1 MDYRDTAEEA
11 AFRDEAR
18 RWFAANVPTGWRP
31 IVDPHERRALQKR
44 WHQAL
49 YDAGYVGMS
58 WPVEYG
64 GRGLSPIYDAILGEE
79 ASRVDAP
86 SMPAKV
92 NYIGRAMWT
101 HGTDEQKRRFL
112 PTILTGDEMWCQGFS
127 EPEAGS
133 DIASLR
139 TRGVLE
145 GDEWVVNGQKTWTS
159 GADEADWCFLLVR
172 TEPDAPKHKGITCLL
187 TRMDVPGISTRPIYL
202 ANGEPETAEVFF
214 DNVRIPVDQMLGS
227 RGEGWGIAMTTLA
240 YERGPGDVGVIPKY
254 EAMLR
259 HVEDAARERGLLGD
273 PAIRTGLARAY
284 TKGEAMRLAVIEQ
297 LSLRVAGNAPG
308 SEGSI
313 AKLLWIDAEQ
323 SLHHLALEI
332 IGPDAWLGRAD
343 ESLSQYL
350 WSRAGSVY
358 GGTEQIQKNLV
369 AQRLLGM
376 PRT

>member
-1 MDYRDTAEEA
+1 MDYRDTSEEA
-11 AFRDEAR
+11 AFRDDAR
-18 RWFAANVPTGWRP
+18 AWFAAHVPAGWRD
-31 IVDPHERRALQKR
+31 IIGARERRAFQKE
-44 WHQAL
+44 WHQVL
-49 YDAGYVGMS
+49 YQAGYVGMA
-58 WPVEYG
+58 WPVGYG
-64 GRGLSPIYDAILGEE
+64 GRGLSSIYDAILGEE
-79 ASRVDAP
+79 ASRADAP
-86 SMPAKV
+86 PLPAKV

-101 HGTDEQKRRFL
+101 HGTEEQKRAFL
-112 PTILTGDEMWCQGFS
+112 PTLLNGDAMWCQGFS

-159 GADEADWCFLLVR
+159 GADEADWCFLLAR

-187 TRMDVPGISTRPIYL
+187 TRMDVPGIATRPIL
-202 ANGEPETAEVFF
+202 LSNGDPETAEVFF
-214 DNVRIPVDQMLGS
+214 DDVRIPSDQMLGA

-259 HVEDAARERGLLGD
+259 RLEDAAREKGLIHD
-273 PAIRTGLARAY
+273 PAVRSGLARAY
-284 TKGEAMRLAVIEQ
+284 TKGEALRLTVIEQ
-297 LSLRVAGNAPG
+297 LSIRVSGQAPG

-313 AKLLWIDAEQ
+313 AKLLWTDAEQ
-323 SLHHLALEI
+323 SLQQLALDI
-332 IGPDAWLGRAD
+332 LGADVWLGRAQ
-343 ESLSQYL
+343 EWLSQYL

-358 GGTEQIQKNLV
+358 GGSAQIQKNLV

-376 PRT
+376 PRA

>member
-11 AFRDEAR
+11 EFRDDAR
-18 RWFAANVPTGWRP
+18 SWFAANVPAQWRA
-31 IVDPHERRALQKR
+31 ITDPHERRAFQKQ

-49 YDAGYVGMS
+49 YSAGYVGMA

-64 GRGLSPIYDAILGEE
+64 GRALNPIYDAILGQE
-79 ASRVDAP
+79 ASRADAP
-86 SMPAKV
+86 ALPAKV
-92 NYIGRAMWT
+92 NYIGRAMWM
-101 HGTDEQKRRFL
+101 HGTDEQKGRFL
-112 PTILTGDEMWCQGFS
+112 PTLLNGDDMWCQGFS

-145 GDEWVVNGQKTWTS
+145 GSEWVVNGQKTWTS

-187 TRMDVPGISTRPIYL
+187 TPMDVPGISSRPIVL
-202 ANGEPETAEVFF
+202 ANGDPETAEVFF
-214 DNVRIPVDQMLGS
+214 DDVRIPVDQILGA

-259 HVEDAARERGLLGD
+259 ALEDEVRARGLIAD
-273 PAIRTGLARAY
+273 PVVRTGLARAY
-284 TKGEAMRLAVIEQ
+284 TKGEALRLAVIEA
-297 LSLRVAGNAPG
+297 LSMRVSGRPPG

-313 AKLLWIDAEQ
+313 TKQLWTDAEQ
-323 SLHHLALEI
+323 SLQQLALDVL
-332 IGPDAWLGRAD
+332 GPDVWLGRAD
-343 ESLSQYL
+343 DWLSQYL

-358 GGTEQIQKNLV
+358 GGSAQIQRNLV

-376 PRT
+376 PRG